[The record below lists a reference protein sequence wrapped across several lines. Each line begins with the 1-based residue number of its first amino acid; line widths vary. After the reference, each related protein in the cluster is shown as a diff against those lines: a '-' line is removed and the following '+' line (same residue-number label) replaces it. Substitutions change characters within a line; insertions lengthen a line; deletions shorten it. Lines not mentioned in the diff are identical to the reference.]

1 MCSSDLLIGSLFVF
15 AGLLFKVGAAPFH
28 QWTPDVYQGAP
39 TALTAFMGAA
49 TKVAAFGA
57 LLRVSYV
64 ALDGLRWDLAPV
76 LWVVAGLTMLVGT
89 IVGVAQSDVKRMLAY
104 SSIAHAGFVLLGVL
118 ASSAAGLSGS
128 LFYLLAYSFTTLG
141 TFGIVSLVHDAS
153 GEANNLGQF
162 AGLGKR
168 SPLVA
173 GTFAMFLLALAGI
186 PLTSGFTGKFAVF
199 AAAYASGAAPL
210 VVLAVVASAIAA
222 FFYVREIGRAHV

>member
-1 MCSSDLLIGSLFVF
+1 MTDPTPRDSRPIPERSAVVAAVAALRPRQWLKNLLVF

-104 SSIAHAGFVLLGVL
+104 
-118 ASSAAGLSGS
+118 
-128 LFYLLAYSFTTLG
+128 
-141 TFGIVSLVHDAS
+141 
-153 GEANNLGQF
+153 
-162 AGLGKR
+162 
-168 SPLVA
+168 
-173 GTFAMFLLALAGI
+173 
-186 PLTSGFTGKFAVF
+186 
-199 AAAYASGAAPL
+199 
-210 VVLAVVASAIAA
+210 
-222 FFYVREIGRAHV
+222 